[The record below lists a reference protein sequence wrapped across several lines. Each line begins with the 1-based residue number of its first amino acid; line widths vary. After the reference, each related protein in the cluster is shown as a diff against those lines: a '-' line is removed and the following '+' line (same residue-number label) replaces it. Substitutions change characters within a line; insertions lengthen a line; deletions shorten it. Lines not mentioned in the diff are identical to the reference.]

1 TNRQILEE
9 VLTNWHMCPV
19 TAENA
24 PEALRRLEDSLR
36 AERPFALVL
45 LDGHMPGM
53 DGFELAEKISRNAKY
68 ADVRIVLLTS
78 GLAEDQNRLRKLGIT
93 SSLSKPVKQSEL
105 FDLIIS
111 VIGEPEGHP
120 APTRAGTGSS
130 RTGKGKHGLRI
141 LVAEDNEVNQLVAKR
156 IF

>member
-1 TNRQILEE
+1 AISAELVGLMGGAITVESEPGRGSNFHFSARFGIERVDSGTPLASQRSLTDLRILIVDDNLTNRQILEE

-19 TAENA
+19 TAENG

-53 DGFELAEKISRNAKY
+53 DGFELAEEISRNAKY

-78 GLAEDQNRLRKLGIT
+78 GLAEDQNRLRKLGI
-93 SSLSKPVKQSEL
+93 
-105 FDLIIS
+105 
-111 VIGEPEGHP
+111 
-120 APTRAGTGSS
+120 
-130 RTGKGKHGLRI
+130 
-141 LVAEDNEVNQLVAKR
+141 
-156 IF
+156 